1 MFPSRLAWLKATS
14 AGQAADI
21 ARVYAK
27 QLREFAHV
35 QREGATL
42 WTAYG
47 EGADDFCLEIAG
59 LCNRTAANAE
69 REAAAYNA
77 WAYAVEGR
85 YLYNASADVARR
97 EVKIVLED

>member
-14 AGQAADI
+14 AGQAVGV

-27 QLREFAHV
+27 QLREFARA

-47 EGADDFCLEIAG
+47 EGADDFCLEMAS
-59 LCNRTAANAE
+59 LCNRTASNAE
-69 REAAAYNA
+69 RHAAAYNV
-77 WAYAVEGR
+77 WASTVESQ
-85 YLYNASADVARR
+85 YLYNDRADIARR